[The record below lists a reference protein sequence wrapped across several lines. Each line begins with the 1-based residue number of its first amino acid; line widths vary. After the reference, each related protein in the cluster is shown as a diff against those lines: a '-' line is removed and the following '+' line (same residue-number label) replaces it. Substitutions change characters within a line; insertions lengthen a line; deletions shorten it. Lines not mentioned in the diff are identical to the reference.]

1 MQGRHRKTRE
11 NSRGSGSEPGWQ
23 WRGPGE
29 SAEFA
34 DPFAISHFQPLRPHF
49 LPTFL
54 VHAPLNSGKQR
65 ARTHSFAAST
75 ALKLARRMS
84 AVPSPSPPPLPP
96 DVARLFQQVRLRIRR
111 DSLVDGLLLLAC
123 ALACTFWATLLI
135 DEAWFGL
142 QKLELP
148 VGLRAVLL
156 AVLAPATLWLVL
168 RRVCFPLLRRIR
180 DLDVAQLLERRF
192 PLFQDRL
199 VTAVEAAAG
208 LPAESPLARH
218 MLQRTL
224 TDAARL
230 TAEVQP
236 QAVFS
241 SAALKRQSLTA
252 GGLGCSIALAA
263 FLHPGLVPR
272 WFNAFIR
279 CAPEY
284 HQRSTAIEAFVI
296 AQPGDRRLSF
306 TSPAPGVS
314 AVCQH
319 PIGADLE
326 LEFIVPEGGPAADTA
341 WIIPDR
347 LRVDVIRVDGTRSRS
362 WLTPTAQGRFRFVVT
377 QLREPIDIEV
387 LGGDF
392 RSRLPWHINVVNPP
406 SLDTI
411 QLECTFP
418 EYTGWNQQRERRLQV
433 TGSEVQLPEGTRF
446 LLYARSAKPLL
457 GVRVLTDQLEFTGD
471 QTTAQVSDRDG
482 GTITILSQPLV
493 ASDGHTVELRFEIA
507 PASSAPAASLA
518 GSTVSSDVP
527 LIPSNTTLRFFLHD
541 RDDIISASPETLRV
555 AGLPD
560 KPPVVTAQMSGIGN
574 SVTRRARIPL
584 ALRIRDDYGIRSA
597 GFEFQVDDET
607 GWRPRPFRQSPAP
620 GALEF
625 TSQPTE
631 YFELQPLELT
641 EGQSLT
647 LSVAASDSNP
657 LTSGSLARS
666 TSLPFRIVSDD
677 ELLSLLYTREI
688 ALRSRFEELIARVE
702 EVRKDLQF
710 HASAAARIDTAGTAA
725 AREDLAAIDSCGSRS
740 VNSLRRQANELNA
753 LIDAFEEILQQLV
766 NNAIPLHNA
775 EAMQA
780 TIVDPL
786 KRIRDTGMPAADRSV
801 AAVRAA
807 AVASQPLLPTV
818 QQAESVLAELVSSMQ
833 GILESV
839 RDLAEFHEAVR
850 DLQQLSEEQKKV
862 LEETKRLQKN
872 QLFDDLLK

>member
-1 MQGRHRKTRE
+1 
-11 NSRGSGSEPGWQ
+11 
-23 WRGPGE
+23 
-29 SAEFA
+29 
-34 DPFAISHFQPLRPHF
+34 
-49 LPTFL
+49 
-54 VHAPLNSGKQR
+54 
-65 ARTHSFAAST
+65 
-75 ALKLARRMS
+75 MS
-84 AVPSPSPPPLPP
+84 AIPSPSPPPLPP
-96 DVARLFQQVRLRIRR
+96 SVARLLQQVRLRIRR
-111 DSLVDGLLLLAC
+111 DSTADGLLLLAS
-123 ALACTFWATLLI
+123 ALAGTFWGTLLL

-148 VGLRAVLL
+148 VGLRALLL
-156 AVLAPATLWLVL
+156 ALLVPAALWMLL
-168 RRVCFPLLRRIR
+168 RRVCFPLLRKIR
-180 DLDVAQLLERRF
+180 DLDVAQLLERHF

-199 VTAVEAAAG
+199 VTAVEASAG
-208 LPAESPLARH
+208 LPAETPLARQ
-218 MLQRTL
+218 MLLRTIGEASRL
-224 TDAARL
+224 AGEIQPHTIFDA
-230 TAEVQP
+230 TP
-236 QAVFS
+236 
-241 SAALKRQSLTA
+241 LKRHSLAA
-252 GGLGCSIALAA
+252 GGLLCSIAIAA
-263 FLHPGLVPR
+263 VVQPGLMPR

-296 AQPGDRRLSF
+296 AQPGDRRLPFNSS
-306 TSPAPGVS
+306 TPNTP
-314 AVCQH
+314 AVCRH

-326 LEFIVPEGGPAADTA
+326 LEFIVPEGGPAPQTL
-341 WIIPDR
+341 WVVPDR
-347 LRVDVIRVDGTRSRS
+347 LRVDVIRSDGTRSRS

-392 RSRLPWHINVVNPP
+392 RSRLPWHVDVVNSP
-406 SLDTI
+406 SLDSI
-411 QLECTFP
+411 ELDCTFP
-418 EYTGWNQQRERRLQV
+418 DYTGWNQQRERRLQV
-433 TGSEVQLPEGTRF
+433 TGSEVQLPEGTTF
-446 LLYARSAKPLL
+446 LLRARSAKPLHS
-457 GVRVLTDQLEFTGD
+457 VRVLTDQLEFTGD
-471 QTTAQVSDRDG
+471 EISGKVSNRDG
-482 GTITILSQPLV
+482 GITSTLPKPLV
-493 ASDGHTVELRFEIA
+493 SGDGRTIELQLEIS
-507 PASSAPAASLA
+507 PASPPTTSNSAVNTATN
-518 GSTVSSDVP
+518 STNALRISS
-527 LIPSNTTLRFFLHD
+527 STTLRFFLHD
-541 RDDIISASPETLRV
+541 RDNIISASPETLRI

-607 GWRPRPFRQSPAP
+607 SWRPRPFRRSPET

-625 TSQPTE
+625 SADPVE

-657 LTSGSLARS
+657 LASGSLARS
-666 TSLPFRIVSDD
+666 TPLPFRIVSDD

-688 ALRSRFEELIARVE
+688 ALRGRFEELIARVE

-710 HASAAARIDTAGTAA
+710 HSAAATRIDTAGAA
-725 AREDLAAIDSCGSRS
+725 ATREDLAAIDSCGGRS

-753 LIDAFEEILQQLV
+753 LIEAFEEILQQLV

-775 EAMQA
+775 EAMQVG
-780 TIVDPL
+780 IVDPL
-786 KRIRDTGMPAADRSV
+786 KRIRDTGMPAADRAV

-807 AVASQPLLPTV
+807 ALASQPLLPPV
-818 QQAESVLAELVSSMQ
+818 QQAENVLAELINTMQ